1 MPLSATLDCSRTW
14 LLRSAAIRKLQ
25 LYFSILD
32 GKVPPFSMVQ
42 YYTDSK
48 SWRTKLWF
56 TVIYCIKPTILK
68 PFPPYCPLFCAAQGI
83 SWTEDRLLEP
93 IPSLQQLATVEGGRG
108 VQTLLSLCFTNTV
121 KERAILLKQNRHFF
135 LSGTSEDDATF
146 QWAKQGNKQHTSRK
160 SHLCEKFGSKK
171 KPAVQL
177 EEVYTWYSYFCNIQY
192 GYFKLCNYCK
202 HDKTCHCKT
211 STPPKPWR

>member
-1 MPLSATLDCSRTW
+1 
-14 LLRSAAIRKLQ
+14 
-25 LYFSILD
+25 
-32 GKVPPFSMVQ
+32 MVQ

-83 SWTEDRLLEP
+83 SWTEDRLLQP

-177 EEVYTWYSYFCNIQY
+177 EEVYTLIFATFRTVISSFATTANMTKPVTARLPLLQSP
-192 GYFKLCNYCK
+192 G
-202 HDKTCHCKT
+202 DKDHCFPECHTCYRGTGPLNKSGHLALT
-211 STPPKPWR
+211 LSV

>member
-1 MPLSATLDCSRTW
+1 
-14 LLRSAAIRKLQ
+14 
-25 LYFSILD
+25 
-32 GKVPPFSMVQ
+32 MVQ

-135 LSGTSEDDATF
+135 CLAPLKMMQRSNEPNRVINSIHPEKATYVKNLGLKKSQPFSWKKCILLFLQHSVRLFQALQLLQTWQNLSLQDFHSSKALAIKTTAFPSATH
-146 QWAKQGNKQHTSRK
+146 AIEAQGLWTN
-160 SHLCEKFGSKK
+160 L
-171 KPAVQL
+171 V
-177 EEVYTWYSYFCNIQY
+177 TW
-192 GYFKLCNYCK
+192 
-202 HDKTCHCKT
+202 H
-211 STPPKPWR
+211 